1 MLFNHT
7 IVVENSSQLKIT
19 NQKEKIMN
27 EMDVWNYMQTALST
41 GATQGIV
48 VAIFIGMG
56 FWISGAMYNSTD
68 KNIVG
73 KITASV
79 FVLTV
84 GMFYLFNGAVV
95 EWNLNQVAAGLA
107 YLKETTEGISAGGQ
121 ILIDAN
127 DPGAPF
133 SLIPN
138 VFSGLFLLSV
148 LVMQLSGIWMTKK
161 S

>member
-1 MLFNHT
+1 
-7 IVVENSSQLKIT
+7 
-19 NQKEKIMN
+19 MN
-27 EMDVWNYMQTALST
+27 ELDLWNYMQNAVST
-41 GATQGIV
+41 GATQGIGI
-48 VAIFIGMG
+48 AILIGLG

-68 KNIVG
+68 KNIIG

-84 GMFYLFNGAVV
+84 AMFYLFNGALV
-95 EWNLNQVAAGLA
+95 EWNVNQVAAGLA
-107 YLKETTEGISAGGQ
+107 YLKETTEGISPGGQ
-121 ILIDAN
+121 VIIDAN

-138 VFSGLFLLSV
+138 LFSGLFLLSV

-161 S
+161 D

>member
-1 MLFNHT
+1 
-7 IVVENSSQLKIT
+7 
-19 NQKEKIMN
+19 MN
-27 EMDVWNYMQTALST
+27 EVDMWNYMQAAVST
-41 GATQGIV
+41 GATQGIGI
-48 VAIFIGMG
+48 AIMIGLG

-68 KNIVG
+68 KNIIG

-84 GMFYLFNGAVV
+84 AVFYLFNGALV
-95 EWNLNQVAAGLA
+95 EWNINQVAAGLS
-107 YLKETTEGISAGGQ
+107 YLKETTEGISPGGQ
-121 ILIDAN
+121 VIIDAN

-138 VFSGLFLLSV
+138 IVSGLFLLSV
-148 LVMQLSGIWMTKK
+148 LVMQLSGIWMSKK

>member
-1 MLFNHT
+1 
-7 IVVENSSQLKIT
+7 
-19 NQKEKIMN
+19 MN
-27 EMDVWNYMQTALST
+27 EVDMWNYMQSAVST
-41 GATQGIV
+41 GATQGIGI
-48 VAIFIGMG
+48 AIMIGLG

-68 KNIVG
+68 KNIIG

-84 GMFYLFNGAVV
+84 AVFYLFNGAVV
-95 EWNLNQVAAGLA
+95 EWNLNQVAAGLS
-107 YLKETTEGISAGGQ
+107 YLKESTEGISPGGQ
-121 ILIDAN
+121 VIIDAN

-138 VFSGLFLLSV
+138 FVSGLFLLSV
-148 LVMQLSGIWMTKK
+148 LVMQLSGIWMSKK

>member
-1 MLFNHT
+1 
-7 IVVENSSQLKIT
+7 
-19 NQKEKIMN
+19 MN
-27 EMDVWNYMQTALST
+27 ELDMWNYMQNAVST
-41 GATQGIV
+41 GATQGIGI
-48 VAIFIGMG
+48 AILIGLG

-68 KNIVG
+68 KNIIG

-84 GMFYLFNGAVV
+84 AMFYLFNGALV
-95 EWNLNQVAAGLA
+95 EWNVNQVAAGLA
-107 YLKETTEGISAGGQ
+107 YLKETTEGISPGGQ
-121 ILIDAN
+121 VIIDAN

-138 VFSGLFLLSV
+138 LFSGLFLLSV

-161 S
+161 D